1 MRSCLNVRLCICR
14 YDGYGD
20 NNPESIKKRKH
31 IRSNS
36 CDVKI
41 GRSNSQREY
50 DPDYR
55 NRRGFAFGQ
64 RRGHSRGNSHDL
76 DFEHRHR
83 RPPTHSRTSSR
94 DEPMNMK
101 YILSCLKP
109 DASTNR
115 LLMSSAALMATAAA
129 AEHGAS
135 RAVRKHCRNHS
146 YDQIYGMPHNSI
158 KIDQEFHNRLNRHRA
173 LGATASSPVIE
184 NDGHQQKMKNAATT
198 TTTNQNYSANNKEYL
213 DNRLINP
220 KVDMPPASTIISIGS
235 HSRTNSKD
243 LNRAAASSNF
253 LSSLVDDA
261 ANILRHRRTN
271 SKDLNRILNP
281 MPSTSET
288 GPLTTDSSMTTA
300 ASATAAA
307 AATAAATQYHKRN
320 ASLPPPNDLRE
331 ENTENDV
338 AHVLLLGDSENHSD
352 NLQMN
357 RREND

>member
-1 MRSCLNVRLCICR
+1 
-14 YDGYGD
+14 
-20 NNPESIKKRKH
+20 
-31 IRSNS
+31 
-36 CDVKI
+36 
-41 GRSNSQREY
+41 
-50 DPDYR
+50 
-55 NRRGFAFGQ
+55 
-64 RRGHSRGNSHDL
+64 
-76 DFEHRHR
+76 
-83 RPPTHSRTSSR
+83 
-94 DEPMNMK
+94 MK

-129 AEHGAS
+129 AEHGAA

-158 KIDQEFHNRLNRHRA
+158 KIDQEFHNRLNRHRT
-173 LGATASSPVIE
+173 LNATTSSPVIE
-184 NDGHQQKMKNAATT
+184 HDDGNGGHQHKITT
-198 TTTNQNYSANNKEYL
+198 HQISSANNKEYL

-220 KVDMPPASTIISIGS
+220 KTDLPPAATIIPIGS

-243 LNRAAASSNF
+243 LNRAAGGSNF

-288 GPLTTDSSMTTA
+288 GPLTNDSAMAATA
-300 ASATAAA
+300 VATAAGVGQ
-307 AATAAATQYHKRN
+307 TQYHKRN
-320 ASLPPPNDLRE
+320 ASLPAPSDLRE
-331 ENTENDV
+331 ENAENDV
-338 AHVLLLGDSENHSD
+338 AHVFLLGNSENHSD

-357 RREND
+357 PREND